1 MPSWKKVIVSGSDAI
16 LNDITLSGGISNTS
30 GDFTLDVVGDINF
43 DANGAD
49 IILKDDGTAF
59 GRFKRDTSDFIIKSE
74 TNNKDIVFKGV
85 DNSSTITAMTIDM
98 SEGGNVILGGNI
110 SGSAT
115 STGSFGRLEVTA
127 NTISIGGTEIDQTDA
142 QNLGNTSGTN
152 TGDITLAGGSK
163 DFIQLSNQVV
173 TVNQVDLT
181 DDVTG
186 VLPSANLDSDTAHL
200 TTTQTFS
207 GIKTFSA
214 PITASL
220 GVSGSASSTGSFGK
234 VFVHGN
240 ILGNSDNTTEI
251 GSTPDNGAIK
261 KIYMVQGGEIAF
273 GDTTTS
279 NFFGIAE
286 GTNNN
291 FADSDTM
298 GIYYRNGLN
307 IYSANNTQRVKILA
321 NGNVGIN
328 DTTPSY
334 KLDVNGTAQF
344 VDDVTLGAD
353 ISGSATSTGSFGMVM
368 AGGTEIVSSPITAL
382 NNATANELVTVGST
396 TTELDA
402 ETLLTWNGSVLGVG
416 ITSPSIVGGIHVK
429 NPASQNGVAVFESSD
444 PYVNIS
450 LKDNQGSAFLQYGG
464 SDAEW
469 YFSNADFYLSATKV
483 SGSATSTGSFGHL
496 VIDKDAHIGEDLLA
510 DGDVVAYNS
519 SDMRLKNNLQVIGG
533 ALDKIDGINGYEFD
547 WNEQSPEWA
556 RERGHDVGVVAQEIQ
571 KIHPEI
577 VEERK
582 NGYLGVDYK
591 RLVPLLIQSIKE
603 LKQEVEEL
611 KKKV

>member
-1 MPSWKKVIVSGSDAI
+1 GSFGDGRFASKVGIGLGIATALSTPHSYLDVRGNNVTPSNGNGSYHTMQLIDTSTSAEGVG
-16 LNDITLSGGISNTS
+16 GGI
-30 GDFTLDVVGDINF
+30 
-43 DANGAD
+43 
-49 IILKDDGTAF
+49 AF
-59 GRFKRDTSDFIIKSE
+59 GGKFLGNTDTLFGEIRGLKENGTS
-74 TNNKDIVFKGV
+74 NNYAGALTFQTRAHGANLIEQVRID
-85 DNSSTITAMTIDM
+85 SS
-98 SEGGNVILGGNI
+98 GNLEAVRGNI

-115 STGSFGRLEVTA
+115 STGSFGH
-127 NTISIGGTEIDQTDA
+127 I
-142 QNLGNTSGTN
+142 
-152 TGDITLAGGSK
+152 
-163 DFIQLSNQVV
+163 
-173 TVNQVDLT
+173 
-181 DDVTG
+181 
-186 VLPSANLDSDTAHL
+186 
-200 TTTQTFS
+200 
-207 GIKTFSA
+207 
-214 PITASL
+214 
-220 GVSGSASSTGSFGK
+220 
-234 VFVHGN
+234 FVGGN

-328 DTTPSY
+328 DITPSY

>member
-16 LNDITLSGGISNTS
+16 LNDITVSGNIANTS

-59 GRFKRDTSDFIIKSE
+59 GRFKRDSSDFVIKSE
-74 TNNKDIVFKGV
+74 TNNKDIVFRGQ
-85 DNSSTITAMTIDM
+85 DGGSTITAMTIDM

-152 TGDITLAGGSK
+152 TGDVTLSGTPDYIT
-163 DFIQLSNQVV
+163 ISNQVI
-173 TVNQVDLT
+173 TRNQIDLAN
-181 DDVTG
+181 DVTG
-186 VLPSANLDSDTAHL
+186 TLPVGNGGTGATSLTDGGVLLGSGTGAITATAVLTNGQLLIGDNSGDPTVATLTGTSNQVTVTNGGGSITLSTPQDLDTSADVTFDSVILDDLTATRLVATNGSKKLVSSDLNNWVAGTSNQISVADDSDGTITLSTPQNIHTGATPTFASL
-200 TTTQTFS
+200 TTS
-207 GIKTFSA
+207 GN
-214 PITASL
+214 
-220 GVSGSASSTGSFGK
+220 VSGSA
-234 VFVHGN
+234 
-240 ILGNSDNTTEI
+240 
-251 GSTPDNGAIK
+251 A
-261 KIYMVQGGEIAF
+261 
-273 GDTTTS
+273 
-279 NFFGIAE
+279 
-286 GTNNN
+286 
-291 FADSDTM
+291 
-298 GIYYRNGLN
+298 
-307 IYSANNTQRVKILA
+307 
-321 NGNVGIN
+321 
-328 DTTPSY
+328 
-334 KLDVNGTAQF
+334 
-344 VDDVTLGAD
+344 
-353 ISGSATSTGSFGMVM
+353 
-368 AGGTEIVSSPITAL
+368 
-382 NNATANELVTVGST
+382 
-396 TTELDA
+396 
-402 ETLLTWNGSVLGVG
+402 
-416 ITSPSIVGGIHVK
+416 
-429 NPASQNGVAVFESSD
+429 
-444 PYVNIS
+444 
-450 LKDNQGSAFLQYGG
+450 
-464 SDAEW
+464 
-469 YFSNADFYLSATKV
+469 
-483 SGSATSTGSFGHL
+483 STGSFGHL
-496 VIDKDAHIGEDLLA
+496 VIAKDAHIGEDLLA